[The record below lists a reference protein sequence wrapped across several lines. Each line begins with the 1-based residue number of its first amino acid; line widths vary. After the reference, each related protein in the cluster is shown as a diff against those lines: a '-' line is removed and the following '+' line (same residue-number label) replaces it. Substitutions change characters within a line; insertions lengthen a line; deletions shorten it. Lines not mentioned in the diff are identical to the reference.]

1 MIEKSLV
8 VSDRLPQPARKL
20 QGLVQ
25 QLLKF
30 SQQQAVKL
38 IHDGG
43 VRVNGRVVPRPQ
55 TMLEVGDRLEVAY
68 EPEVKPLPAVRGES
82 SAQLEIIF
90 QDDHLVVVNKPP
102 ALLTVPTPRR
112 EPNTLISL
120 LSKKLVRDRTGEE
133 AFVVHR
139 LDRGVSGLLVFG
151 KRLDV
156 AKALRDQFEQRKP
169 ERKYVALVAGDVEQ
183 PTGTFRSHLAT
194 DKDLN
199 RYSTD
204 DESVGELAITHYQ
217 VLQKLQDATLV
228 EVWLETGRRNQI
240 RVHFAEAG
248 YPVLG
253 DERYGRHVATR
264 WPYRRLALHARRL
277 GFNHPVL
284 DVPLVFESP
293 LPWEMQTFR

>member
-20 QGLVQ
+20 QSVVQ
-25 QLLKF
+25 QLLKL
-30 SQQQAVKL
+30 SQQQAVKI

-55 TMLEVGDRLEVAY
+55 TMLEAGDRLEVAY
-68 EPEVKPLPAVRGES
+68 EPEVKPAPAARGET
-82 SAQLEIIF
+82 SAPLEIIF
-90 QDDHLVVVNKPP
+90 QDEHLLVVNKPP

-112 EPNTLISL
+112 EANTLISL
-120 LSKKLVRDRTGEE
+120 LSRKLVRDRTGAE

-169 ERKYVALVAGDVEQ
+169 ERKYVALVAGHLAEES
-183 PTGTFRSHLAT
+183 GTFRSYLAT

-204 DESVGELAITHYQ
+204 DETTGELAITHYRE
-217 VLQKLQDATLV
+217 LEKLADATVV

-248 YPVLG
+248 HPVLG
-253 DERYGRHVATR
+253 DTRYGRNTPTR
-264 WPYRRLALHARRL
+264 WPYRRIALHARRL
-277 GFNHPVL
+277 GFDHPVL
-284 DVPLVFESP
+284 GTPQVFESP
-293 LPWEMQTFR
+293 LPWEMRTFK